1 MKSITRFVLKRP
13 VTMIMAVLC
22 LIYFGLSSV
31 LGMPMELSPETEMP
45 ILMVMTAYPGASPE
59 DVSELVTKELEEEAG
74 SLSGVKTVGSTSSE
88 NISVVTLQYEYGTDI
103 DEAYDDLKKK
113 VDLVAADLPA
123 DAQTPVIM
131 EMDSEAQADITL
143 AIDHLTMENLYSYVE
158 GDLVPEFEKI
168 PAAADV
174 SLQGGREEYVKIEL
188 IQEKVSQY
196 SVSMAS
202 IAADIQTAD
211 LSYPAGD
218 TRVGNQNLAVSTRMN
233 YDTVE
238 LLKQI
243 PLTTGGGGT
252 VYLEDVAKVHTS
264 SKERDSIARYQGED
278 TISLAVTKQQSVTAV
293 ELSEQVRETVDA
305 LLARDSD
312 LRISIINDSADSI
325 RRSLSSAAFSLFLA
339 VVIAMI
345 IIWLFFGELKAS
357 LIVGSSI
364 PLSILATLILMS
376 RMGFSLNMITLNS
389 LVLGVGMM
397 VDNSIVVLE
406 SCFRMSEGKEGGF
419 LEYREHALE
428 GTGTVAASIMGGTAT
443 TCVVFLPLAFMKGM
457 SAQVFG
463 PLAYTIVFCMVAS
476 LLSAITIVPLCYMTY
491 KPVERKKAPLSGLM
505 EELQDSYRK
514 LMSGLLN
521 KKKTVMAVTFG
532 LLIFSFFLASR
543 LDVELMG
550 SDDQGE
556 IEITVN
562 IRPGLITDKI
572 DDILKQV
579 ETVIADDPN
588 LESYLTSYGG
598 SMLSDTTSATVY
610 AYLTDDRD
618 RETAE
623 VARQWRQEL
632 SGIKN
637 CSITVETA
645 ASMAMMTIE
654 TGDYEVILEGADY
667 DNVKQ
672 AADEITRQLKKRK
685 DVTKIHS
692 DAENASP
699 TVEIRVDALKSRAA
713 GFNAAQIGAAV
724 RNVVSGV
731 EATEIEVDGEELS
744 VKVEYADGE
753 YDTIDQIRGIMLPAA
768 GGGSVALTDL
778 AQVLYVDS
786 PASVS
791 RKDKQYTITIS
802 GSYTDLAGK
811 NTEKEIMDEIVI
823 PNLTEGVTIGT
834 NSQDT
839 ALGEEF
845 ASLFSA
851 IATAVFL
858 VFVVMAAQFESPKY
872 SLMVMTTIPF
882 SLIGAFGLLFL
893 TGCSISMVSL
903 IGFLILIGTVVNNGI
918 LFVDT
923 ANQYR
928 ETMDMN
934 TALVE
939 AGATRIRPMLMTS
952 LTTIIAMIPVAMALG
967 DAGNMT
973 QGLAIV
979 DIGGMTAST
988 ILALL
993 MLPAY
998 YKVMSYK

>member
-1 MKSITRFVLKRP
+1 MWF
-13 VTMIMAVLC
+13 
-22 LIYFGLSSV
+22 LIHPY
-31 LGMPMELSPETEMP
+31 
-45 ILMVMTAYPGASPE
+45 
-59 DVSELVTKELEEEAG
+59 
-74 SLSGVKTVGSTSSE
+74 
-88 NISVVTLQYEYGTDI
+88 N
-103 DEAYDDLKKK
+103 
-113 VDLVAADLPA
+113 
-123 DAQTPVIM
+123 
-131 EMDSEAQADITL
+131 
-143 AIDHLTMENLYSYVE
+143 
-158 GDLVPEFEKI
+158 
-168 PAAADV
+168 
-174 SLQGGREEYVKIEL
+174 
-188 IQEKVSQY
+188 
-196 SVSMAS
+196 
-202 IAADIQTAD
+202 
-211 LSYPAGD
+211 
-218 TRVGNQNLAVSTRMN
+218 
-233 YDTVE
+233 
-238 LLKQI
+238 
-243 PLTTGGGGT
+243 
-252 VYLEDVAKVHTS
+252 
-264 SKERDSIARYQGED
+264 
-278 TISLAVTKQQSVTAV
+278 
-293 ELSEQVRETVDA
+293 
-305 LLARDSD
+305 
-312 LRISIINDSADSI
+312 
-325 RRSLSSAAFSLFLA
+325 
-339 VVIAMI
+339 
-345 IIWLFFGELKAS
+345 
-357 LIVGSSI
+357 
-364 PLSILATLILMS
+364 
-376 RMGFSLNMITLNS
+376 
-389 LVLGVGMM
+389 
-397 VDNSIVVLE
+397 
-406 SCFRMSEGKEGGF
+406 
-419 LEYREHALE
+419 
-428 GTGTVAASIMGGTAT
+428 
-443 TCVVFLPLAFMKGM
+443 
-457 SAQVFG
+457 
-463 PLAYTIVFCMVAS
+463 
-476 LLSAITIVPLCYMTY
+476 
-491 KPVERKKAPLSGLM
+491 KKAPLSGLM
-505 EELQDSYRK
+505 EELQEGYRK
-514 LMSGLLN
+514 LMRKLLN
-521 KKKTVMAVTFG
+521 RKKTVMAVTFG
-532 LLIFSFFLASR
+532 LLVFSLFLASR

-556 IEITVN
+556 IEITVD

-572 DDILKQV
+572 DDVLRQV
-579 ETVIADDPN
+579 EAVIADDPN

-598 SMLSDTTSATVY
+598 SMLSDTASATVY

-623 VARQWRQEL
+623 VAGQWRQEL

-637 CSITVETA
+637 CNITVETA

-654 TGDYEVILEGADY
+654 TEDYEVILEGADY
-667 DNVKQ
+667 DKVKQ
-672 AADEITRQLKKRK
+672 AADEITRQLKDRK

-699 TVEIRVDALKSRAA
+699 TVEIRVDALKARAA
-713 GFNAAQIGAAV
+713 GFNAAQIGGAV
-724 RNVVSGV
+724 RNMVSGV
-731 EATEIEVDGEELS
+731 EATEIEVDGEEVS
-744 VKVEYADGE
+744 VQIEYADGE
-753 YDTIDQIRGIMLPAA
+753 YETIDQIKGIVLPAA

-791 RKDKQYTITIS
+791 RKDKQYTVTIS
-802 GSYTDLAGK
+802 GSYTELAGRD
-811 NTEKEIMDEIVI
+811 TEKEIMETIVK

-928 ETMDMN
+928 ETMDMD

-998 YKVMSYK
+998 YKVMSGKRTEDTTVLD